1 MSKSKLRND
10 QEEFWSSEFGEK
22 YIDRN
27 KSDQLFAS
35 NLFFFS
41 QALKR
46 AGKINNCIEIGANIG
61 MNLRA
66 LKLLFPQIHLEAI
79 EINEEA
85 AKSLLEFLSEKEVYI
100 QSVLDW
106 NPEQKYDLV
115 LSKGVLI
122 HQNPN
127 SLDSIY
133 EKLYQASNNYILLG
147 EYYSPNP
154 ASIDYRGH
162 KDKLFKRDFA
172 GELMEKYNDLKLI
185 DYGFSYR
192 RDPNFPQDDISWF
205 LLEKE

>member
-1 MSKSKLRND
+1 MSKFRNE
-10 QEEFWSSEFGEK
+10 QEEFWSAEFGDE

-35 NLFFFS
+35 NLYFFS

-46 AGKINNCIEIGANIG
+46 TRKINSCIEIGANVG

-66 LKLLFPQIHLEAI
+66 LKLLFPQIHLEAV
-79 EINEEA
+79 EINKEA
-85 AKSLLEFLSEKEVYI
+85 GKLLIEFLSEKEVYL
-100 QSVLDW
+100 QSILDW
-106 NPEQKYDLV
+106 NPQKKYDLV

-122 HQNPN
+122 HQNPD
-127 SLDSIY
+127 SLESIY
-133 EKLYQASNNYILLG
+133 KKLYEACNNYILLG

-154 ASIDYRGH
+154 SSIDYRGH

-172 GELMEKYNDLKLI
+172 GELMEKYNDLILI

-205 LLEKE
+205 LLEKRK